1 MLEGFFEVRCCNYG
15 SFFHVGARFASGLVA
30 GMVGWGLRVFVRC
43 GCWNWRFVADE
54 EIAQVGGLSQ
64 RDEGRL
70 CEAGG
75 QFVRLVNYVFVLFVD
90 FS

>member
-1 MLEGFFEVRCCNYG
+1 MLEGFFEVRCCYQ
-15 SFFHVGARFASGLVA
+15 SSVFHKGASFASGLFA
-30 GMVGWGLRVFVRC
+30 GMVGWGLRVFLRC
-43 GCWNWRFVADE
+43 GCWNRWFVADE

-70 CEAGG
+70 CETGG
-75 QFVRLVNYVFVLFVD
+75 HFVRLVNYVFVLFVN